1 MIEHPSHKDES
12 ELRSI
17 WKDVFHDSDG
27 AIDLFF
33 RNTYSKDSTLI
44 YRDGGTIGSMIFFPE
59 YNLKHGSQLSK
70 LGYLCGAAT
79 LPEYRNKGIMG
90 QLLTRSVEIMKRRG
104 HEYAALIPASDSL
117 YNYYERFGFRD
128 FFYRKKYSVERS
140 DSLPGHPYSLGGES
154 DFDKIFKVYSDA
166 VSGLQSV
173 VVHSVK
179 SYRTAI
185 ADIYLSGGEVL
196 TSEDVNLYCFV
207 IKEGSAISVK
217 EMFCSLPGYDPYPD
231 LIRSLFEHY
240 PDADTIFVE
249 GPVGFVKAGSDL
261 FRTGMIKTLSG
272 RHDSDLPAVATGYMS
287 RVGE

>member
-1 MIEHPSHKDES
+1 MIEHPSHKDKF

-33 RNTYSKDSTLI
+33 RNTYSKHSALI
-44 YRDGGTIGSMIFFPE
+44 YRSGGTIGSMIFFPE
-59 YNLKHGSQLSK
+59 YDFKHGSYWSK

-90 QLLTRSVEIMKRRG
+90 QLMARSFEIMKARG
-104 HEYAALIPASDSL
+104 YEYASLIPASDSL
-117 YNYYERFGFRD
+117 YNYYERFGFSD
-128 FFYRKKYSVERS
+128 FFYRKKYSVGRA
-140 DSLPGHPYSLGGES
+140 DLLPGHLYFLTEEANL
-154 DFDKIFKVYSDA
+154 DKIFKTYSDA
-166 VSGLQSV
+166 VSGLPSV
-173 VVHSVK
+173 VVHSRK
-179 SYRTAI
+179 SYATAI

-196 TSEDVNLYCFV
+196 TSEESNLYCFV
-207 IKEGSAISVK
+207 IREGSAIFLK

-240 PDADTIFVE
+240 PDSDTIFVE
-249 GPVGFVKAGSDL
+249 GPVDFVKAGSDI
-261 FRTGMIKTLSG
+261 FRTGMLRSLSG
-272 RHDSDLPAVATGYMS
+272 KHDSDLNAGTTGYMS